1 MVDEK
6 NEEFPGIELKVKKS
20 PISGSGIAR
29 VHLSII
35 ELPEFSE
42 GKVVS
47 VETDKVKRVLR
58 LVADKMMDKGR
69 ISLRLRDM
77 EKLGVREGDRVTLMP
92 VKSVGKRIGERFS
105 FLNR

>member
-1 MVDEK
+1 MEDE
-6 NEEFPGIELKVKKS
+6 NVEEFPGIELKVKKS

-29 VHLSII
+29 VHITII

-47 VETDKVKRVLR
+47 VETEKVKRVLR

-69 ISLRLRDM
+69 ISLRARDM
-77 EKLGVREGDRVTLMP
+77 DKLDVKEGDKVILKP
-92 VKSVGKRIGERFS
+92 VKSVGKRIGERLK
-105 FLNR
+105 FLGR

>member
-1 MVDEK
+1 MEEQKV
-6 NEEFPGIELKVKKS
+6 EEFPGIELKVKKS

-47 VETDKVKRVLR
+47 VETEKVKRVLR

-69 ISLRLRDM
+69 ISLRARDM
-77 EKLGVREGDRVTLMP
+77 EKLGVREGDKVVLMP
-92 VKSVGKRIGERFS
+92 VKSVGKRIGERFK
-105 FLNR
+105 FLGR